1 MFKLSELSHFGTGFW
16 KAFASGNL
24 GGKAGA
30 ALMSLLLGIG
40 WAGLGTSLGATFQR
54 ARSPAEFEGFFGGF

>member
-1 MFKLSELSHFGTGFW
+1 MQGQ
-16 KAFASGNL
+16 AFASGNL

-54 ARSPAEFEGFFGGF
+54 ARSPAELEGFFGGF